1 MAKKRQISVAFPLG
15 GLNRRGA
22 YKQQRTVSPLTGKAV
37 LQNTFTT
44 PDCLNVRPS
53 DPIEG
58 RERGGSRPG
67 LIASYLEDLGGPVR
81 MLFPMTIAPG
91 DGFTAWSDTFSG
103 SSMAA
108 AWTQAS
114 WASNMPSILP
124 SALASVDTSVSNA
137 AAVRD
142 TLTID
147 VAEAYIVELFIT
159 PWSGAHHGVYR
170 LYLRMDDTT
179 PAYATDGVEIE
190 LFSTGT
196 AGSYSGT
203 LKSYTG
209 GVESV
214 YSLSSGSLG
223 SAQPGWL
230 AAQVTGNE
238 IKVYWCGV
246 LLLTQTVSAHTGKR
260 AGFGMECTEDGGV
273 CLANVFRVQYYS
285 TESVDAL
292 RTLLIASADGNIWKE
307 TLYGR
312 MSQISTSLTL
322 RDGAPLASAQSGQKL
337 YIADYGD
344 VRTIG
349 TDGSVGGTVLDATG
363 VTDWTALGISVYDD
377 VVVISNPLGTAVA
390 GTYKISSVA
399 AGSVTLA
406 SDAGIGGCAYRIER
420 SPKVFD
426 PLTDT
431 VSILTATA
439 GQVPAGCPLICRYLD
454 RIVLAGAEVAP
465 HVWYMSRQ
473 GAETDWDY
481 SQADSQRAVAGTS
494 SEAGVPG
501 SAITA
506 LVPHSDDY
514 LVMGC
519 RHSLWRL
526 RGDPAYG
533 GSLDVLSHTI
543 GIIGRQAWC
552 LGPSGE
558 LIFLSLDG
566 IYALAA
572 GGDTSPVSL
581 SREVLPQEFLNL
593 NPDSTTIS
601 LEYDVIG
608 RGVHIFLSPESS
620 NARLHWWFD
629 FGAKTFWPITLKS
642 GHEPMATC
650 PLQSTAIED
659 SGVILGGRDGKLR
672 RFSELAETDC
682 GTAFASYVM
691 MGPIALAKD
700 SKTGTIMSVDAV
712 MAGDSG
718 PVAWGVRSAP
728 TFEGAVTATAIS
740 TGTWVAG
747 LNATVHPAGRGQ
759 AFALKLTGAAG
770 RKWAME
776 QVTALTRES
785 GRRRIL

>member
-1 MAKKRQISVAFPLG
+1 MAKKRRIGVTFPLG

-22 YKQQRTVSPLTGKAV
+22 YKQQRP
-37 LQNTFTT
+37 FTT
-44 PDCLNVRPS
+44 PDCKNVRPS
-53 DPIEG
+53 AALEG

-67 LIASYLEDLGGPVR
+67 LLQSHQEDLGGPIR
-81 MLFPMTIAPG
+81 MLAPMTIAPG

-114 WASNMPSILP
+114 WASAVPSIMP
-124 SALASVDTSVSNA
+124 SALASVDTSVSD
-137 AAVRD
+137 AAVVRD
-142 TLTID
+142 VMTID
-147 VAEAYIVELFIT
+147 TAEAYTVELFIT
-159 PWSGAHHGVYR
+159 PWSGEHHGTYR
-170 LYLRMDDTT
+170 LFLRMDDTT
-179 PAYATDGVEIE
+179 PAYATDGVEVE
-190 LFSTGT
+190 LVLTGST
-196 AGSYSGT
+196 GSYSGT
-203 LKSYTG
+203 LKSYVSGT
-209 GVESV
+209 ETS
-214 YSLSSGSLG
+214 YNLSSGSLA
-223 SAQPGWL
+223 SAMPGWL
-230 AAQVTGNE
+230 SAQVTNNE

-246 LLLTQTVSAHTGKR
+246 LLLTQAVSAHTGKR
-260 AGFGMECTEDGGV
+260 VGFGMECTEAGGV

-292 RTLLIASADGNIWKE
+292 RTLLVASADGNVWKE
-307 TLYGR
+307 AFYGH
-312 MSQISTSLTL
+312 MSQVSTSLTL
-322 RDGAPLASAQSGQKL
+322 RDDVPLCATQSGQKL
-337 YIADYGD
+337 YVADYGD
-344 VRTIG
+344 VRTTG
-349 TDGSVGGTVLDATG
+349 TDGQASGTSFDATG
-363 VTDWTALGISVYDD
+363 VSDWTALGIDTDDD
-377 VVVISNPLGTAVA
+377 VIVVSNPQGTAVA

-399 AGSVTLA
+399 AGNLTLA
-406 SDAGIGGCAYRIER
+406 SDAGAGACAYRIER
-420 SPKVFD
+420 APKVYD
-426 PLTDT
+426 PLTDGVT
-431 VSILTATA
+431 QLTATA
-439 GQVPAGCPLICRYLD
+439 GQVPTGCPLICHYLD
-454 RIVLAGAEVAP
+454 RIILAGAEIAP

-473 GAETDWDY
+473 GTETDWDY
-481 SQADSQRAVAGTS
+481 SQTDAQRAVAGTS

-533 GSLDVLSHTI
+533 GSLDALSHTV
-543 GIIGRQAWC
+543 GIIGQHAWC

-566 IYALAA
+566 IYGLAP
-572 GGDTSPVSL
+572 GGNSAPVSF

-620 NARLHWWFD
+620 NSRLHWWFD
-629 FGAKTFWPITLKS
+629 MSTKTFWPITLQS
-642 GHEPMATC
+642 DHEPLAAC
-650 PLQSTAIED
+650 PLQATAIED

-672 RFSELAETDC
+672 RFSDLAETDC
-682 GTAFASYVM
+682 GTSFSSYVI

-700 SKTGTIMSVDAV
+700 SVTGTLVSVDAV
-712 MAGDSG
+712 MAADSG
-718 PVAWGVRSAP
+718 PVGWSVQTAS
-728 TFEGAVTATAIS
+728 TFEGAVLATAIS
-740 TGTWVAG
+740 SGTWTAG
-747 LNATVHPAGRGQ
+747 LNATVRPAGRGQ
-759 AFALKLTGAAG
+759 AFALKLTGTAG

-776 QVTALTRES
+776 QATVLTRES